1 MLLCHRSLP
10 NCRVTPTAVD
20 SLAGKRLRSIQC
32 GGQHMAC
39 AIMHTWVPDEEA
51 KGCMA
56 CKKQFTTFYRR
67 VCGGG
72 CVGVVC
78 PAEGWVD
85 VWVCPTQPC

>member
-1 MLLCHRSLP
+1 
-10 NCRVTPTAVD
+10 
-20 SLAGKRLRSIQC
+20 
-32 GGQHMAC
+32 MAC